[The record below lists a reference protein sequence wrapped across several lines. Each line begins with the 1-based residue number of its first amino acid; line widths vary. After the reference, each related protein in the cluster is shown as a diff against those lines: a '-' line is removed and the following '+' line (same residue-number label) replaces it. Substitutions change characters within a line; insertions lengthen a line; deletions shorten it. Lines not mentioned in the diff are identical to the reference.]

1 MATSEQSRAAP
12 PVGNDGAPGPGA
24 SERTPLLGQ
33 DAGQSS
39 SGAAA
44 GGAFS
49 DNIRKWRRQRWASTL
64 VAFLLV
70 AAIVTLTLVFGVFG
84 KNKMH
89 ASNALCLTPACVHVA
104 SELLYNLSPDH
115 KNIDPCTKFD
125 KFVCDGWRDRH
136 DLRPDQGSL
145 NSISIMADANN
156 MALRHILE
164 APYPE
169 ASDHSFFS
177 PMRLT
182 VRTSNADQDNFNE
195 LQRAYNACMA
205 VDTIKEVGIAPLQDL
220 LGQLS
225 KILVVDDAEF
235 GTGVKLQ
242 EKDAKDISNAILLLE
257 QLNIPHFVSL
267 GVGTDDKDPD
277 NQVVFAGPRYGVGL
291 PSPTYY
297 GDKNT
302 VEDYKSALAQ
312 VLKAVLPS
320 PAARKAVDKLA
331 AAVVELESKI
341 AAATPP
347 LEDLQDGTKGYNPL
361 SLKDTAALIPVL
373 GLDHVLPSLVPSNY
387 TLDRMITSFPDFFA
401 NLSDIISS
409 SGKDTVQA
417 FLSWK
422 IIQSTAGQVEAPEIK
437 PYTQFMNK
445 LSGKDPDAVPD
456 RWRTCLGHV
465 DGGLGWIL
473 SRFYVEKAFS
483 ADAKDL
489 GDTIVSDIKEQFISR
504 LADLEWMDDEVKK
517 LAADKVKA
525 IIQKIGYPTNSPN
538 ITDAAALKEYYAS
551 LTITDSFFNN
561 SLSINAMAVNQSWSQ
576 LGKPTDRGAWGMTA
590 PTVNAYYN
598 PPGNEI
604 VFPAGI
610 MQFPVFG
617 AGLPKYINYGA
628 FGAVAGHELSHAFDN
643 NGRHY
648 DVTGNMTDWWTN
660 GTVAAFETR
669 AECFVKEYGNFTA
682 AGPNGETLHVN
693 GRATLGENIADAGGL
708 SAAYSAWVKRRQSYP
723 DLDLPGL
730 SDDFS
735 QEQLFYLSYGN
746 FWCSKYT
753 QSALTRAVYTDEHS
767 PAFARIEGTAM
778 MNSRGF
784 REAFNC
790 PVKEPVCE
798 LW

>member
-1 MATSEQSRAAP
+1 MHATS
-12 PVGNDGAPGPGA
+12 
-24 SERTPLLGQ
+24 
-33 DAGQSS
+33 
-39 SGAAA
+39 
-44 GGAFS
+44 
-49 DNIRKWRRQRWASTL
+49 
-64 VAFLLV
+64 
-70 AAIVTLTLVFGVFG
+70 
-84 KNKMH
+84 
-89 ASNALCLTPACVHVA
+89 ALCLTPACVHVA
-104 SELLYNLSPDH
+104 SELLYNLSPDY
-115 KNIDPCTKFD
+115 KNIDPCTDFD

-145 NSISIMADANN
+145 NSFSQIADSNN
-156 MALRHILE
+156 MVLRHILE
-164 APYPE
+164 APYPD

-182 VRTSNADQDNFNE
+182 ITTGNIDQDNFNE

-205 VDTIKEVGIAPLQDL
+205 IDAIKQVGITPLQDL
-220 LGQLS
+220 LGKLS
-225 KILVVDDAEF
+225 RILTIDDAAF
-235 GTGVKLQ
+235 GTGAQVQ
-242 EKDAKDISNAILLLE
+242 GKDAKDISDAILFLE

-267 GVGTDDKDPD
+267 GVGSDDKNPD
-277 NQVVFAGPRYGVGL
+277 TQVVFAGPRYGVGL

-297 GDKNT
+297 SDKDT
-302 VEDYKSALAQ
+302 VSSYQSAMAQ
-312 VLKAVLPS
+312 VLKGVLPN

-331 AAVVELESKI
+331 AAVVLLESKI

-347 LEDLQDGTKGYNPL
+347 LEDLQDSTKSYNPL
-361 SLKDTAALIPVL
+361 SLKDTAALIPIL
-373 GLDHVLPSLVPSNY
+373 GLDHVLTSLVPSNY
-387 TLDRMITSFPDFFA
+387 TLDRMITQFPDFFA
-401 NLSDIISS
+401 NVSDIIAS

-422 IIQSTAGQVEAPEIK
+422 IVQATASRVEAPEIK

-445 LSGKDPDAVPD
+445 LSGKDPDAVTD
-456 RWRTCLGHV
+456 RWRTCLSHV
-465 DGGLGWIL
+465 DNGLGWIL

-483 ADAKDL
+483 AAAKDL
-489 GDTIVSDIKEQFISR
+489 GDQIVSDIKEQFISR
-504 LADLEWMDDEVKK
+504 LADLDWMDDEVKK
-517 LAADKVKA
+517 LAADKVNA
-525 IIQKIGYPTNSPN
+525 IIQKIGYPTKSPN
-538 ITDAAALKEYYAS
+538 IMDPAALQEHYAG
-551 LTITDSFFNN
+551 LTITDAFFNN
-561 SLSINAMAVNQSWSQ
+561 SLSITSLTVNQSWSQ
-576 LGKPTDRGAWGMTA
+576 LGKPTDKDSWGMTA

-610 MQFPVFG
+610 MQFPGFG
-617 AGLPKYINYGA
+617 AELPKYINYGA

-648 DVTGNMTDWWTN
+648 DVHGNMSDWWTN
-660 GTVAAFETR
+660 NTVAEFEKR
-669 AECFVKEYGNFTA
+669 AECFVKEYSNFTA
-682 AGPNGETLHVN
+682 AGTNGTTLHVN

-708 SAAYSAWVKRRQSYP
+708 SASYSAWVKRRQSYP

-730 SDDFS
+730 SDVFS
-735 QEQLFYLSYGN
+735 QEQLFYMSYGN

-753 QSALTRAVYTDEHS
+753 QSALTRSIYTDEHS

-790 PVKEPVCE
+790 PAKEPVCE